1 MCAVKNCT
9 VRFAGNCP
17 PLLEWRQSTDGENR
31 KIHRLKSTTT
41 RDEAVVVSFL
51 IEDEAQELNSISCVA
66 VTKSTADLIQPHSCL
81 VIQESGE
88 SNVCV

>member
-17 PLLEWRQSTDGENR
+17 PLLEWTTDGENGEIR
-31 KIHRLKSTTT
+31 RLKSNTT
-41 RDEAVVVSFL
+41 RDEAVIVS
-51 IEDEAQELNSISCVA
+51 IRIDDGDQELKSISCVA
-66 VTKSTADLIQPHSCL
+66 MTKSMEEHIQQRSCL
-81 VIQESGE
+81 VIQETSE